1 MIFGSCH
8 FLFCQRIQ
16 RDEAN
21 KIVADVDALLTM
33 AAALVRRTDVNR
45 LDSSMFLATI

>member
-8 FLFCQRIQ
+8 FLFHKRIQ
-16 RDEAN
+16 GN
-21 KIVADVDALLTM
+21 KAYEVVADVDALLTM